1 MKKISGIVWRRCG
14 DADLRALLGRGGG
27 HNVIAF
33 GAPAIWEDYLHQ
45 SINSE
50 SNGGT
55 VIPIEPE
62 PVGAAA
68 LSLTAY
74 LHEGR
79 NEVRIKVPPILA
91 VGSSLTV
98 LAQSNAETLDP
109 DGGAKGDDLVAFVVQ
124 TSDER
129 YHLRGCLLSSLEPPV
144 RDWVATQ
151 STGGRTFDGVAI
163 GDREQQIMETLIKHK
178 SVLLYGPSG
187 TGKTWTMLQIRHAFE
202 RGIDEIS
209 FHPGDLQRP
218 FHLIKA
224 VPGLPSNRVTEFVTF
239 HQSLTY
245 ESFVVGLHPKPNEGG
260 PGGITFASK
269 DGIFLK
275 LAEHALKE
283 DAASLL
289 LIDEINRGNVADIL
303 GELITVLEDDKRLAP
318 NGQSRYTTVTV
329 TLPLKPER
337 LEQKFRMPNHFYLL
351 ASMNSLDRSV
361 APLDSALRRRFRLV
375 NVKPDLNL
383 ARKLMLGGRD
393 DVTLQNPDDPSPEEC
408 KSIALALLRKLN
420 DGIRAVLGPEFQMGH
435 SYILS
440 ITDGPTLM
448 DAVAD
453 VVFPQ
458 LYELFRDR
466 PRDLLELI
474 GEDLV
479 TLSEAMGEIGL
490 GLPDSVPAELVDVRE
505 LSIGRLMRTLYRLSS
520 GAPWSEP
527 EPLPAPN
534 AEE

>member
-1 MKKISGIVWRRCG
+1 MKKISGILWRQCG

-33 GAPAIWEDYLHQ
+33 GAPAIWDNHLHQ
-45 SINSE
+45 SIKLE
-50 SNGGT
+50 SDGGT

-62 PVGAAA
+62 PGGAPAF
-68 LSLTAY
+68 SLTTY

-79 NEVRIKVPPILA
+79 NEVRIKVPSILDVDA
-91 VGSSLTV
+91 SLKAI
-98 LAQSNAETLDP
+98 AQDNAGALDP
-109 DGGAKGDDLVAFVVQ
+109 DGGGKIDDLMAFIVQ

-129 YHLRGCLLSSLEPPV
+129 YHLRGCFGSSLEPPV
-144 RDWVATQ
+144 SDWVAAQ
-151 STGGRTFDGVAI
+151 STGGRSFDGVVI
-163 GDREQQIMETLIKHK
+163 GDREQQILETLIKHK
-178 SVLLYGPSG
+178 SVLLYGPPG

-202 RGIDEIS
+202 RGIDDIS
-209 FHPGDLQRP
+209 FHPGDLHRP
-218 FHLIKA
+218 LHPVK
-224 VPGLPSNRVTEFVTF
+224 VVQGLPSNRITEFVTF

-245 ESFVVGLHPKPNEGG
+245 ESFVVGLHPTPNEGG
-260 PGGITFASK
+260 PGGITFAPK

-283 DAASLL
+283 DTAALL

-318 NGQSRYTTVTV
+318 NGQARYTTVTV

-337 LEQKFRMPNHFYLL
+337 LEQKFRMPSHFYLL

-375 NVKPDLNL
+375 NVNPDLKL
-383 ARKLMLGGRD
+383 ARRLMLSGRD
-393 DVTLQNPDDPSPEEC
+393 TVALQNPDDPSPDEC
-408 KSIALALLRKLN
+408 KTIALALLQKIN

-440 ITDGPTLM
+440 ITDGPTLI

-466 PRDLLELI
+466 PRDLLELLN
-474 GEDLV
+474 EDLV
-479 TLSEAMGEIGL
+479 TLSEATGEIGL
-490 GLPDSVPAELVDVRE
+490 GLPESVPAELVDVRE
-505 LSIGRLMRTLYRLSS
+505 LGIGKLMRTLYRLSS
-520 GAPWSEP
+520 GVPWTESQ
-527 EPLPAPN
+527 LQPAPK